1 MYGRVGNSFV
11 FPRVQMYPET
21 NCIKSLMFP
30 VGESSRGVLRP
41 NNGCE
46 RDYAYS
52 CSSNREHIKIICQ
65 Q

>member
-21 NCIKSLMFP
+21 KCIKCLIFP
-30 VGESSRGVLRP
+30 VGESARGVLRP

-46 RDYAYS
+46 RDS